1 MTLMRYL
8 QSHALKSEMFF
19 NSLQKFK
26 PKTKTKTKT
35 KSNIIFFFLT
45 DDKNIH
51 AHTTLVFV
59 EVGDQIHSF

>member
-26 PKTKTKTKT
+26 AKTKTKTKT
-35 KSNIIFFFLT
+35 NIIFFFFEWIIKIQT
-45 DDKNIH
+45 
-51 AHTTLVFV
+51 HTHFYRSGGSNPHPLGV
-59 EVGDQIHSF
+59 